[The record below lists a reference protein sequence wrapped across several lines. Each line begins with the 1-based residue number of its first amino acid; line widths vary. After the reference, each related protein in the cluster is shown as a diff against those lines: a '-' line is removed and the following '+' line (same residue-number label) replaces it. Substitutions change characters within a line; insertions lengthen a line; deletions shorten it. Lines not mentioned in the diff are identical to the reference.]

1 MSWNDGTLLLFPPT
15 PPSAP
20 FFLQDIT
27 AKMEAE
33 LQHGLAMCEAEVMA
47 FIEPL
52 EQVRFG
58 AVLDAVSKARR
69 PRGVAASL
77 YTASQTNPHP
87 TPPALPLQLTVAE
100 VRRLEA
106 AEAGRADL
114 VGSLDRL
121 KQRVAN
127 VE

>member
-1 MSWNDGTLLLFPPT
+1 M
-15 PPSAP
+15 
-20 FFLQDIT
+20 I
-27 AKMEAE
+27 
-33 LQHGLAMCEAEVMA
+33 
-47 FIEPL
+47 PL
-52 EQVRFG
+52 EQVRLCDWHSRRCEYLFVLCQVELRDVVDAG
-58 AVLDAVSKARR
+58 AAAFLKQLPNR
-69 PRGVAASL
+69 PGTTGVELLGIPFRA
-77 YTASQTNPHP
+77 
-87 TPPALPLQLTVAE
+87 TPSLQLTVAE